1 MPDAATLVILAVA
14 GLVQGFLGFGF
25 GIVAMAGLTLSH
37 DILHAAGVVNL
48 VGWVATVAQLWSLR
62 EHTQWRTVAR
72 ILPTLMIG
80 VALGVTALGVLDRGL
95 MVQALGLTTIV
106 IAGWNIARP
115 QLQAAE
121 SLALDRVVG
130 LVAGALGGAFNT
142 GGPPLIA
149 HLYRKP
155 GAPEVARAT
164 LQALFLTI
172 SSTRA
177 IFSTA
182 QGLFTTTIVTNA
194 LAAIPVMFVGLTAG
208 LWLTRRVTPERF
220 RLISWLALGALGLV
234 LFLRAT

>member
-1 MPDAATLVILAVA
+1 MPDAATLAILAVA

-62 EHTQWRTVAR
+62 EHTRWRAVAR
-72 ILPTLMIG
+72 IVPTLLIG
-80 VALGVTALGVLDRGL
+80 VGIGVTALGVLDRGL
-95 MVQALGLTTIV
+95 MVQALGITTV
-106 IAGWNIARP
+106 AIAAWNIARP
-115 QLQAAE
+115 QLHATE
-121 SLALDRVVG
+121 SVAVDRIVG

-149 HLYRKP
+149 HLYRRP
-155 GAPEVARAT
+155 DAPEVARAT

-172 SSTRA
+172 SSSRA
-177 IFSTA
+177 VVSTA

-194 LAAIPVMFVGLTAG
+194 LAAIPIMFVGLGAG
-208 LWLTRRVTPERF
+208 LWISKRVTPERF
-220 RLISWLALGALGLV
+220 RLISWVALGALGLV
-234 LFLRAT
+234 LFVRAT